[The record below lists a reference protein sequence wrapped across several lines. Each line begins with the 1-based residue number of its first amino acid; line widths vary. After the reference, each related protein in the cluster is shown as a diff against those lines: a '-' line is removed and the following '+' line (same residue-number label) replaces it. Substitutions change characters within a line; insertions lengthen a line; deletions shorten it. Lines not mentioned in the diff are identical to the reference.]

1 MQTTINAI
9 LAPFKAKGIDS
20 GAEQIG
26 NLWQIWIGDHAGA
39 RKNGV
44 ELARELAGRRLRDTR
59 PAAPYVPEPEVMAM
73 PRPASAYTA
82 PPEPVEIPRFLRDD
96 IEAEAL
102 RAEVAAL
109 KAQMAAAAAAKAT
122 PPEVSETLSA
132 YGLKPADSYERVNET
147 LVQALAKAK
156 GSAELARGY
165 GGAFDGKSV
174 VEWERKAQSIN
185 ESIRWNS
192 GRKVETI

>member
-1 MQTTINAI
+1 MQKEIEAI
-9 LAPFKAKGIDS
+9 LAPARAAGLKVTVDKNKRYWAINVNG
-20 GAEQIG
+20 
-26 NLWQIWIGDHAGA
+26 HAGA
-39 RKNGV
+39 REDGIS
-44 ELARELAGRRLRDTR
+44 LARELMRL
-59 PAAPYVPEPEVMAM
+59 AMPEPVKAE
-73 PRPASAYTA
+73 PEPAPKPATFHTA
-82 PPEPVEIPRFLRDD
+82 KPDPVEIPRFLRDD
-96 IEAEAL
+96 TEAEAL

-122 PPEVSETLSA
+122 PPEVSETLNA